1 MNLTLKRIISLFLS
15 LIILSGALALPVRAE
30 GITYDGLY
38 GYSLLSDTQKEIY
51 EALDLG
57 IRRADE
63 TITFGS
69 SNRPTKASFDDIMAA
84 FLADNPQYFWF
95 TGAYSYSPSSSRI
108 ASVIPEY
115 TLSGNTVTKDDIAVA
130 NSSFTAKAKAI
141 LDEMESSCDDTDY
154 ARALWLHDKVASL
167 VYYDFGPN
175 HQTAYGALVDG
186 VAVCAGYTRLYQY
199 FLQEAGIKAFTVS
212 GETDEGVAHAWNL
225 MWLNGHC
232 LYTDVTWNDQGD
244 DIYHLYFADDID
256 SFSLQHIADPEYFAS
271 VLPECCG
278 ECGKQGYFDII
289 SPENVFTASTTPKDI
304 APLLTNTVPDK
315 KWEVHLYDNTGTLI
329 DWLNSNWIEV
339 VKAADL
345 PGYNFGCAFTYLRID
360 GNEIELIFMLCNE
373 NFHAS
378 VSFLPN
384 GGKGEMP
391 SMQTDLF
398 GFTLPQCT
406 FTAPEGK
413 FFKGWK
419 IGGGMATPG
428 NRITVTSDI
437 IISAIWEDI
446 PKEKYT
452 VSFLGGGGNGSMP
465 SATDLFGEYTLPEC
479 GFTAP
484 EGYSFKCWSINGSE
498 AMPGDS
504 INVTGNTTVT
514 ALWKANQYTITFN
527 TDGGSAVS
535 PITADYGTAITAPE
549 APTKTGYTFKGWDKE
564 IPATMPAENITL
576 TALWEINQYT
586 ITFNT
591 DGGSAV
597 SPITA
602 DYGTAIT
609 APEAPT
615 KTGYTFMGWD
625 KEIPTTIPAE
635 NITIT
640 ALWKINQYT
649 ITFNTNGGSA
659 VSPITADFG
668 TAVTAPEAPTKTG
681 YTFKGWDKEIP
692 ATVPAE
698 NVTITA
704 LWEINKYSVTFNA
717 NGGSGSMTAD
727 PVEHNGQLILPYCTL
742 TSPYGKRF
750 KCWNVN
756 STEKAPGDKITV
768 TSNITVTAIWEDIP
782 ADGSVT
788 LSGTVTSYGKENTT
802 VTIELIKNGEVIR
815 TVNTAGNTAAYAFNG
830 VAEGNYILR
839 ISKKKHATAEY
850 TVTVSGNTAANGE
863 IMLYGDVNG
872 DGKVNA
878 GDATQIKRNYN
889 NKASVF
895 DSYDDTVIEYIK
907 KIADVNGDGN
917 INAGDATQIKRY
929 YNNKASVFD
938 RID

>member
-57 IRRADE
+57 IKRADE

-69 SNRPTKASFDDIMAA
+69 SSRPTKASFDDIMAA

-95 TGAYSYSPSSSRI
+95 TGAYSYSTISSRI
-108 ASVIPEY
+108 TSVIPKY
-115 TLSGNTVTKDDIAVA
+115 TLSGNTVTKDDIAAA

-141 LDEMESSCDDTDY
+141 LDEMESNCDDTDY

-289 SPENVFTASTTPKDI
+289 SPENVFTAETTPEDI
-304 APLLTNTVPDK
+304 VPLLTETVPGTQ
-315 KWEVHLYDNTGTLI
+315 WEVRLYDSTGTLI
-329 DWLNSNWIEV
+329 NWLGANWYDIV
-339 VKAADL
+339 VAADL
-345 PGYNFGCAFTYLRID
+345 PGTSFGVSYAYLGSTAYGIETAITFYNYSA
-360 GNEIELIFMLCNE
+360 E
-373 NFHAS
+373 
-378 VSFLPN
+378 
-384 GGKGEMP
+384 
-391 SMQTDLF
+391 
-398 GFTLPQCT
+398 
-406 FTAPEGK
+406 K
-413 FFKGWK
+413 F
-419 IGGGMATPG
+419 
-428 NRITVTSDI
+428 
-437 IISAIWEDI
+437 
-446 PKEKYT
+446 T
-452 VSFLGGGGNGSMP
+452 VSFTSGEGNGSMP
-465 SATDLFGEYTLPEC
+465 SETDVIGEYTLPEC
-479 GFTAP
+479 AFTAP
-484 EGYSFKCWSINGSE
+484 EGKSFKCWSVNGSE

-504 INVTGNTTVT
+504 LNVTGNTTVT
-514 ALWKANQYTITFN
+514 ALWEINQYTITFN

-564 IPATMPAENITL
+564 IPATVPAENITL

-591 DGGSAV
+591 D
-597 SPITA
+597 
-602 DYGTAIT
+602 
-609 APEAPT
+609 
-615 KTGYTFMGWD
+615 
-625 KEIPTTIPAE
+625 
-635 NITIT
+635 
-640 ALWKINQYT
+640 
-649 ITFNTNGGSA
+649 GGSA

-692 ATVPAE
+692 ATMPAE
-698 NVTITA
+698 NITITA
-704 LWEINKYSVTFNA
+704 MWKINEYSVTFEK
-717 NGGSGSMTAD
+717 NGGSGSMSRDVA
-727 PVEHNGQLILPYCTL
+727 EHNEEFTLPECTF
-742 TSPYGKRF
+742 TAPEGKRF
-750 KCWNVN
+750 KKWSVN
-756 STEKAPGDKITV
+756 GNEAAPGDKITV
-768 TSNITVTAIWEDIP
+768 TSDITVTAIWEDIP

-788 LSGTVTSYGKENTT
+788 LSGTVTSYGKESET